1 MRDGEQQTGVILSKD
16 EKIRIAEGLAEAGVH
31 RIEAGMPIVSPS
43 DNEAIKEIVKRNLG
57 PQIFSF
63 ARCMKE
69 DVKRAIDTGVNGVVM
84 EIPSSKH
91 MVELAYRW
99 PMEKAIETSIEA
111 TKFAHDN
118 GLEVVF
124 FPIDFSRAELKWAID
139 LIEKVGQGRPHGR
152 AGAGRHLRRLS
163 PHAMKYFVTQVQSR
177 IKKRL
182 EAHFHQDFGMG
193 VANTIM
199 ALSLGVE
206 VMHTT
211 VLGIGER
218 SGNAPMED
226 VVMALKTMYGVDVGI
241 DTTKLT
247 PLANLVQRLTGV
259 VVPTNKAIVGSG
271 LYQIESGIIASWF
284 KNCGEK
290 YATELFP
297 IRWSAVGQPPAE
309 VVMGKG
315 SGIDSVNMWLQRR
328 RHAGVGR
335 GRHEGAAGGQGLFAE
350 EQEDAHARPSSAIW
364 RARRS
369 GGRSRRRSRAAL
381 SRLRRTTAKP
391 RATSPGFLFSLTL
404 AGRGLAPS
412 KPIPSSDTACRRM
425 MRPPTASA
433 PAKMRGTA
441 WRYRPQGAIMQR
453 IARPVRVPWGYRNQF
468 KVAPR
473 NAAPI

>member
-1 MRDGEQQTGVILSKD
+1 MAATPWKTNDWFVSEWNYAPEVTKDFKFAKNVKIHDVTLRDGEQQTGVILSKD
-16 EKIRIAEGLAEAGVH
+16 EKIRIAEALAEAGVH

-43 DNEAIKEIVKRNLG
+43 DNDAIKEIVKRNLG

-63 ARCMKE
+63 ARCMKD

-91 MVELAYRW
+91 MVDLAYRW

-111 TKFAHDN
+111 TSYAHGN

-139 LIEKVGQGRPHGR
+139 LIERVGKDGHMDALALVDTFGV
-152 AGAGRHLRRLS
+152 LS
-163 PHAMKYFVTQVQSR
+163 PHAMKYFVTEVQKR

-218 SGNAPMED
+218 SGNTPMED
-226 VVMALKTMYGVDVGI
+226 VVMALKTMYGVDCGI

-259 VVPTNKAIVGSG
+259 AVPSNKAIVGSG

-290 YATELFP
+290 NATELFP

-315 SGIDSVNMWLQRR
+315 SGIDSINMWL
-328 RHAGVGR
+328 ADVGMQVS
-335 GRHEGAAGGQGLFAE
+335 E
-350 EQEDAHARPSSAIW
+350 EDAMKVLQAVKLHSLKNKKMLTHAEFRDLA
-364 RARRS
+364 
-369 GGRSRRRSRAAL
+369 
-381 SRLRRTTAKP
+381 
-391 RATSPGFLFSLTL
+391 RATLGKTQ
-404 AGRGLAPS
+404 A
-412 KPIPSSDTACRRM
+412 
-425 MRPPTASA
+425 
-433 PAKMRGTA
+433 
-441 WRYRPQGAIMQR
+441 
-453 IARPVRVPWGYRNQF
+453 
-468 KVAPR
+468 VA
-473 NAAPI
+473 AE

>member
-1 MRDGEQQTGVILSKD
+1 MAKEPWKTDDWFVSEWNYAPEVTKDFKFAKQIKVHDVTLRDGEQQTGIIFSKD
-16 EKIRIAEGLAEAGVH
+16 DKIRIAEGLAEAGVH

-43 DNEAIKEIVKRNLG
+43 DNEAIKEIVKRKLG

-69 DVKRAIDTGVNGVVM
+69 DVKRAVDTGVNGIVM

-91 MVELAYRW
+91 MLELAYRW
-99 PMEKAIETSIEA
+99 PLEKAIETSVEA

-124 FPIDFSRAELKWAID
+124 FPIDFSRAEINWALD
-139 LIEKVGQGRPHGR
+139 LIEKVGKEGHMDALALVDTFGVV
-152 AGAGRHLRRLS
+152 S
-163 PHAMKYFVTQVQSR
+163 PHAMKYFVKQVQAR

-199 ALSLGVE
+199 ALSEGVE

-211 VLGIGER
+211 VLGVGER
-218 SGNAPMED
+218 SGNAPMEEI
-226 VVMALKTMYGVDVGI
+226 VMALKTMYGVDVGI

-247 PLANLVQRLTGV
+247 SLANLVQRLTGV

-315 SGIDSVNMWLQRR
+315 SGIDSVNLWLRE
-328 RHAGVGR
+328 VGMQVS
-335 GRHEGAAGGQGLFAE
+335 E
-350 EQEDAHARPSSAIW
+350 EDAMKVLQAVKLHSLKNKKMLSHAEFRDLA
-364 RARRS
+364 
-369 GGRSRRRSRAAL
+369 
-381 SRLRRTTAKP
+381 
-391 RATSPGFLFSLTL
+391 RATL
-404 AGRGLAPS
+404 GR
-412 KPIPSSDTACRRM
+412 TQM
-425 MRPPTASA
+425 
-433 PAKMRGTA
+433 
-441 WRYRPQGAIMQR
+441 
-453 IARPVRVPWGYRNQF
+453 
-468 KVAPR
+468 
-473 NAAPI
+473 AAE

>member
-1 MRDGEQQTGVILSKD
+1 MALQEELRMANPTPWKTNDWFVSEWNYAPEVTKDFKFAKNIKIHDVTLRDGEQQTGIILSKD
-16 EKIRIAEGLAEAGVH
+16 EKIRIAEALAEAGVH

-43 DNEAIKEIVKRNLG
+43 DNDAIKEIVKRNLG

-69 DVKRAIDTGVNGVVM
+69 DVKRAIDTGVNGIVM

-91 MVELAYRW
+91 MLELAYRW
-99 PMEKAIETSIEA
+99 PLEKAIETSVEA

-124 FPIDFSRAELKWAID
+124 FPIDFSRAEIKWALD
-139 LIEKVGQGRPHGR
+139 LIEKVGKEGHMDALALVDTFGVV
-152 AGAGRHLRRLS
+152 S
-163 PHAMKYFVTQVQSR
+163 PHAMKYFVQQVQAR
-177 IKKRL
+177 INKRL

-226 VVMALKTMYGVDVGI
+226 VVMALKTMYGVDCGI

-259 VVPTNKAIVGSG
+259 VVPSNKAIVGSG

-290 YATELFP
+290 NATELFP

-309 VVMGKG
+309 IVMGKG
-315 SGIDSVNMWLQRR
+315 SGIDSVNAWLRD
-328 RHAGVGR
+328 VGMQVS
-335 GRHEGAAGGQGLFAE
+335 E
-350 EQEDAHARPSSAIW
+350 EDAMKVLQAVKLHSLKNKKMLTHAEFRDVA
-364 RARRS
+364 
-369 GGRSRRRSRAAL
+369 
-381 SRLRRTTAKP
+381 
-391 RATSPGFLFSLTL
+391 RATL
-404 AGRGLAPS
+404 GR
-412 KPIPSSDTACRRM
+412 T
-425 MRPPTASA
+425 
-433 PAKMRGTA
+433 
-441 WRYRPQGAIMQR
+441 QQ
-453 IARPVRVPWGYRNQF
+453 
-468 KVAPR
+468 
-473 NAAPI
+473 AAE

>member
-1 MRDGEQQTGVILSKD
+1 MANPTPWKTNDWFVSEWNYAPEVTKDFKFAKNIKIHDVTLRDGEQQTGIILSKD
-16 EKIRIAEGLAEAGVH
+16 EKIRIAEALAEAGVH

-43 DNEAIKEIVKRNLG
+43 DNDAIKEIVKRNLG

-69 DVKRAIDTGVNGVVM
+69 DVKRAVDTGVNGIVM

-91 MVELAYRW
+91 MLELAYRW
-99 PMEKAIETSIEA
+99 PLEKAIETSVEA

-124 FPIDFSRAELKWAID
+124 FPIDFSRAEIKWALD
-139 LIEKVGQGRPHGR
+139 LIEKVGKEGHMDALALVDTFGVV
-152 AGAGRHLRRLS
+152 S
-163 PHAMKYFVTQVQSR
+163 PHAMKYFVQQVQAR
-177 IKKRL
+177 INKRL

-226 VVMALKTMYGVDVGI
+226 VVMALKTMYGVDCGI

-259 VVPTNKAIVGSG
+259 VVPSNKAIVGSG

-290 YATELFP
+290 NATELFP

-309 VVMGKG
+309 IVMGKG
-315 SGIDSVNMWLQRR
+315 SGIDSVNAWLRD
-328 RHAGVGR
+328 VGMQVS
-335 GRHEGAAGGQGLFAE
+335 E
-350 EQEDAHARPSSAIW
+350 EDAMKVLQAVKLHSLKNKKMLTHAEFRDVA
-364 RARRS
+364 RATL
-369 GGRSRRRSRAAL
+369 GRSQQAAE
-381 SRLRRTTAKP
+381 
-391 RATSPGFLFSLTL
+391 
-404 AGRGLAPS
+404 
-412 KPIPSSDTACRRM
+412 
-425 MRPPTASA
+425 
-433 PAKMRGTA
+433 
-441 WRYRPQGAIMQR
+441 
-453 IARPVRVPWGYRNQF
+453 
-468 KVAPR
+468 
-473 NAAPI
+473 